1 VTEFHGD
8 RLLTVPPSSQM
19 PIGLVLTFATR
30 GIPAAVATH
39 RLPWGR
45 LCSMS
50 KASEVEKPSAADWVA
65 GHLSSQVGRVFV
77 VTGAN
82 SGLGLET
89 ARVLGSLGAT
99 VIMAVRDTAKGEAAV
114 AALREEQPDARFDL
128 RGLDLADLDSVRE
141 FAAGVERVDV
151 LVNNA
156 GVMMPPRTLTEQG
169 YELQFGVNHL
179 AHFALTILLFNTL
192 LQGADPR
199 VVTVSSGLHKRGRIH
214 FEDLQGEHGYHRTK
228 YYAQSKLANVVFALE
243 LHRRLRSNGF
253 GLRSVLAHPG
263 YTATNLQ
270 TAGPKGV
277 GKLIM
282 KVTNR
287 VMAQEVAMGALPQL
301 QAAAGPDVESGQF
314 WGPDGR
320 GEGRGFP
327 ALVEPLD
334 EARDRELGRRLWD
347 ISEELTGVHID
358 LAP

>member
-1 VTEFHGD
+1 
-8 RLLTVPPSSQM
+8 
-19 PIGLVLTFATR
+19 
-30 GIPAAVATH
+30 
-39 RLPWGR
+39 
-45 LCSMS
+45 MS
-50 KASEVEKPSAADWVA
+50 KASEVDKPSAADWLA
-65 GHLSSQVGRVFV
+65 DHISSQVGRVFV

-89 ARVLGSLGAT
+89 ARALGARGAT
-99 VIMAVRDTAKGEAAV
+99 VIMAARDTEKGAAAV
-114 AALREEQPDARFDL
+114 EKLRAEQPDGRFDL
-128 RGLDLADLDSVRE
+128 RHLDLADLDSVRE
-141 FAAGVERVDV
+141 FAAGVEHVDV

-169 YELQFGVNHL
+169 YEQQFGVNHL

-192 LQGADPR
+192 LAGRDPR

-214 FEDLQGEHGYHRTK
+214 FEDLQGEHGYHRIK
-228 YYAQSKLANVVFALE
+228 YYSQSKLANVVFALE
-243 LHRRLRSNGF
+243 LHRRLRTAGF

-263 YTATNLQ
+263 YAATNLQ
-270 TAGPKGV
+270 STGPTGV

-287 VMAQEVAMGALPQL
+287 IMAQEVAIGALPQIY
-301 QAAAGPDVESGQF
+301 AAAGADVESGQF

-320 GEGRGFP
+320 NESKGFP
-327 ALVEPLD
+327 TLVEPLD
-334 EARDRELGRRLWD
+334 EARDRELGKRLWD